1 MKSLSAPVAVFD
13 SGLGG
18 ISVLREMVRLMPE
31 ENFIYYGDSANAPY
45 GTKSL
50 DLVRSL
56 TVGHITSLLNDYGAK
71 AAAIACN
78 TATSAAVK
86 TLRDMYPDLP
96 LVGIE
101 PAIKPAVLSCPHPRV
116 LVMATPMTLKEEK
129 FHLLEEQFDS
139 LGEIYS
145 LPCPGLMEYVERG
158 VTSGEELT
166 DFVEGLLAPYMDK
179 DITGIVLGCTHY
191 PFLRDVIQK
200 AAGENVSIFDG
211 GPGTARELKRRLTV
225 SGRKQTDLSLKGTVT
240 FLNSSDDPA
249 LLERSKALF
258 AHGTID

>member
-158 VTSGEELT
+158 ITSGEELT